1 MTDAAAQVSGD
12 WRKLSAWS
20 IVHFAARAVIQNV
33 QTALAVAGGTFVGA
47 SQSNLGQFAWIL
59 PGAIV
64 VLVLAGAVVTYAF
77 YRFRVTEDSVQVRS
91 GALFKRHLNLAFER
105 IQNINL
111 EHPFYFRPL
120 GLVTL
125 RMDSAGAAG
134 EEVSLAALG
143 RAEAEALRSYV
154 VARKQ
159 RIEADEAGDETA
171 AAGAE
176 SVEQERAFFTR
187 SLPDLV
193 VHGLTNN
200 RAFLAVAGIVG
211 VLSQTSA
218 SLEGVIETAITRA
231 SDVVGNM
238 GLVRLAVL
246 FVVAFIFVT
255 GLLALLSVLVSIF
268 TYFGFT
274 IYRTDGRLTVKRGLF
289 TRHEINIRKSR
300 IQTVVY
306 RQDWLDFLLGR
317 RNVVLEQISHT
328 HPSHDQTAGARK
340 KILVP
345 SLRIHET
352 GALMHEVLP
361 GIDVDALEFTPIRK
375 RWFYKHAII
384 RSAVHVLALA
394 AVPIVPDLPDFYAPL
409 VVGLWPLHMLYTYMR
424 WKRAGIA
431 VDGELVVARSG
442 AVGVDYHV
450 FPAFKLQNVGH
461 MQSVLMRRHDLSS
474 LTFHTASSVVSVPYL
489 TTGFAKRIVDYCL
502 YRVEATSRSW
512 M

>member
-1 MTDAAAQVSGD
+1 MTEAAVRVPAG
-12 WRKLSAWS
+12 WRRLSAWS

-33 QTALAVAGGTFVGA
+33 QAALAVGAGTFVGV
-47 SQSNLGQFAWIL
+47 SRSEYSGYAWAVPCVIIAL
-59 PGAIV
+59 V
-64 VLVLAGAVVTYAF
+64 VAAAVLTYAF
-77 YRFRVTEDSVQVRS
+77 YRFRVTDDAVQVRS

-125 RMDSAGAAG
+125 RIDSAGAAA

-143 RAEAEALRSYV
+143 RAEAEAIRSHIV
-154 VARKQ
+154 TRKQ
-159 RIEADEAGDETA
+159 RLETGGDEDGPATEAG
-171 AAGAE
+171 E
-176 SVEQERAFFTR
+176 SERAFFTR

-200 RAFLAVAGIVG
+200 RAFLALAGIAT

-218 SLEGVIETAITRA
+218 SLEGVIETAA
-231 SDVVGNM
+231 SRIGDVVGNL

-246 FVVAFIFVT
+246 FIVAFIFVT
-255 GLLALLSVLVSIF
+255 GLLALLSVLVSIV

-274 IYRTDGRLTVKRGLF
+274 VYRTDGRLTVKRGLF

-300 IQTVVY
+300 IQTVVL

-317 RNVVLEQISHT
+317 RNVVLEQISHLT
-328 HPSHDQTAGARK
+328 PGQEQPAASRK

-345 SLRIHET
+345 SLRLGET
-352 GALMHEVLP
+352 AALMHEVLP
-361 GIDVDALEFTPIRK
+361 GIDVDALEFTPIRR
-375 RWFYKHAII
+375 RWLYKHALI
-384 RSAVHVLALA
+384 RSAVHVIALA
-394 AVPIVPDLPDFYAPL
+394 PVPLAASALPAFYAPL
-409 VVGLWPLHMLYTYMR
+409 VVLLWPPHMLYTYLR
-424 WKRAGIA
+424 YRRAGIA
-431 VDGELVVARSG
+431 VHGEHVAARSG

-450 FPAFKLQNVGH
+450 FPAFKLQNVSH
-461 MQSVLMRRHDLSS
+461 IQSVLMRRHDLST
-474 LTFHTASSVVSVPYL
+474 LVFHTASSTATVPYL
-489 TTGFAKRIVDYCL
+489 TTGFAKRVVDYCL
-502 YRVEATSRSW
+502 YRVESTSRSW